1 MAQKLINRPSLFGF
15 SVQTMSI
22 VEPRID
28 RFSADPTTLSN
39 AGVAQ
44 IRLGDPVV
52 QMAGGTIVRY
62 VPGGTA
68 LLGFAA
74 SGQNNVLPR
83 SIASAPLLLDTT
95 GNPLISVYLA
105 DALTIFTGQTTT
117 APTQANV
124 LQLHDLQYAIPDA
137 AAVPPVVTNV
147 GATGVVTYNY
157 QLSVLTGMGETT
169 QSITSATTTG
179 NSTLSSINYNLLT
192 IAAVPQATSFNILR
206 NGQLIGNAPA
216 IVGGPTLFKDIGQ
229 IFQAYLAA
237 SVNTTGWLV
246 DNTASATQVLEIR
259 SIDTKPV
266 LPFISTTNVGAVMF
280 AITAAK
286 SQVQNLAG
294 L

>member
-28 RFSADPTTLSN
+28 RFSADPSTAT
-39 AGVAQ
+39 AGP

-83 SIASAPLLLDTT
+83 SIASAPLLLDAA
-95 GNPLISVYLA
+95 GNPLVSVYLA
-105 DALTIFTGQTTT
+105 DALTIFTGQTTS
-117 APTQANV
+117 APVQSQV

-137 AAVPPVVTNV
+137 LVPAPVVTNV
-147 GATGVVTYNY
+147 GVAGTTSYSY
-157 QLSVLTGMGETT
+157 TISALTAMGETMLGANT
-169 QSITSATTTG
+169 LNATSNAV
-179 NSTLSSINYNLLT
+179 LSSVNYNLLT
-192 IAAVPQATSFNILR
+192 IPATSQAASYNIYR
-206 NGQLIGNAPA
+206 GIAFIGNAPA
-216 IVGGPTLFKDIGQ
+216 IVGGPTTFKDIGQ
-229 IFQAYLAA
+229 AAQAGAPA
-237 SVNTTGWLV
+237 TINTTGWLV
-246 DNTASATQVLEIR
+246 NNTASATQVLEIR

-294 L
+294 V

>member
-28 RFSADPTTLSN
+28 RFSADPSTAT
-39 AGVAQ
+39 AGP

-68 LLGFAA
+68 ILGFAA

-83 SIASAPLLLDTT
+83 SIASAPLLLDAA
-95 GNPLISVYLA
+95 GNPLVSVYLA

-169 QSITSATTTG
+169 QSISSATTTG

-206 NGQLIGNAPA
+206 NGQLIGNVPA
-216 IVGGPTLFKDIGQ
+216 IVGGPTTFKDIGQ
-229 IFQAYLAA
+229 AAQAYLVA

-246 DNTASATQVLEIR
+246 NNTASATQVLEIR

-286 SQVQNLAG
+286 SQVQNIAG
-294 L
+294 N

>member
-39 AGVAQ
+39 ATVGP

-52 QMAGGTIVRY
+52 QMMGGTIVRY

-83 SIASAPLLLDTT
+83 SIASAPLLLDAA
-95 GNPLISVYLA
+95 GNSLISVYLA
-105 DALTIFTGQTTT
+105 DALTIFTGQTTS

-137 AAVPPVVTNV
+137 LVTAPTVTNV
-147 GATGVVTYNY
+147 GVAGTTSYSY
-157 QLSVLTGMGETT
+157 AISALTAMGET
-169 QSITSATTTG
+169 IPTSVGTTATG
-179 NSTLSSINYNLLT
+179 NAFLSSANYNLVT
-192 IAAVPQATSFNILR
+192 ITAVPQAASFNIYR
-206 NGQLIGNAPA
+206 GGILIGNAPA
-216 IVGGPTLFKDIGQ
+216 IVGGPTLFKDTG
-229 IFQAYLAA
+229 LAA
-237 SVNTTGWLV
+237 QAGVPLTFNNTGWLV
-246 DNTASATQVLEIR
+246 NNTASATQVLEIR

-294 L
+294 V

>member
-28 RFSADPTTLSN
+28 RFSADPSTAT
-39 AGVAQ
+39 AGP

-68 LLGFAA
+68 ILGFAA

-83 SIASAPLLLDTT
+83 SIASAPLLLDAA
-95 GNPLISVYLA
+95 GNPLVSVYLA
-105 DALTIFTGQTTT
+105 DALTIFTGQTTS

-137 AAVPPVVTNV
+137 LALAPIVSNV
-147 GATGVVTYNY
+147 GVAGTTSYSY
-157 QLSVLTGMGETT
+157 TISALTGMGESMPSPAGTT
-169 QSITSATTTG
+169 ATG
-179 NSTLSSINYNLLT
+179 NAVLSSANYNSLV
-192 IAAVPQATSFNILR
+192 IAATLQAASFNIYRAGL
-206 NGQLIGNAPA
+206 LIGNVPVISGSA
-216 IVGGPTLFKDIGQ
+216 TSFKDIGQ
-229 IFQAYLAA
+229 AA
-237 SVNTTGWLV
+237 QVGVPATINTTGWLV
-246 DNTASATQVLEIR
+246 NNTASATQVLEIR

-294 L
+294 V

>member
-28 RFSADPTTLSN
+28 RFSADPTTANTSV
-39 AGVAQ
+39 GQ

-105 DALTIFTGQTTT
+105 DALTIFTGQTTS

-124 LQLHDLQYAIPDA
+124 LQLHDLQYAIPDLSVVA
-137 AAVPPVVTNV
+137 PVITNV
-147 GATGVVTYNY
+147 GVAGTTTYNY
-157 QLSVLTGMGETT
+157 QIGALTAMGESVPNTNVP
-169 QSITSATTTG
+169 TTTG
-179 NSTLSSINYNLLT
+179 NAVLSSVNYNLLT
-192 IAAVPQATSFNILR
+192 IAAVPQAASFNIYR
-206 NGQLIGNAPA
+206 GNALIGNAPA
-216 IVGGPTLFKDIGQ
+216 IVGGPTTFKDIGQ
-229 IFQAYLAA
+229 MAQAGLITMI
-237 SVNTTGWLV
+237 NNTGWLV
-246 DNTASATQVLEIR
+246 NNTASATQVLEIR

-286 SQVQNLAG
+286 SQVQNIAG
-294 L
+294 V